1 MLRRHL
7 GWLEDEVIEWGVL
20 DFWDVGGFACCANAA
35 MRAIDAECRERK
47 PGLGGVAFR
56 ESHRAPCALG
66 EAWRGV
72 RLPLGLYAS
81 LAGMGMLK
89 RR

>member
-1 MLRRHL
+1 M

-20 DFWDVGGFACCANAA
+20 DFWDVGGFACWANAA
-35 MRAIDAECRERK
+35 VRAIDAECRERR
-47 PGLGGVAFR
+47 PGLEGTAFR
-56 ESHRAPCALG
+56 ESHRALCAPG
-66 EAWRGV
+66 ETWRGV
-72 RLPLGLYAS
+72 RLPPGLYAS

>member
-1 MLRRHL
+1 M

-20 DFWDVGGFACCANAA
+20 DFWDVGEFACCANAA
-35 MRAIDAECRERK
+35 VWAIDAECRERRS
-47 PGLGGVAFR
+47 GLEGAALH
-56 ESHRAPCALG
+56 ESHRAPCTPG
-66 EAWRGV
+66 EMWRGA